1 MDDFP
6 SPRMLDVDGPLAVH
20 EWPGP
25 SETTFVLVHGL
36 GGSSLNWMRV
46 ARSLSGLGRVL
57 AIDLPGFG
65 TTPLAGRGT
74 GLMALRRSL
83 SGLLATLDGPAIVCG
98 NSMGGGVAM
107 LQAAVEPSSVAGLVL
122 TGSIFPWAGVRPPH
136 PAVMSAFAVY
146 RTPWVG
152 EALVGLRLRRVPVD
166 RMVRLGFALTAARPG
181 DIPPEVVEA
190 HAALLRERVDDRESA
205 RVFVDAARSIMRLGR
220 RPDVAARIL
229 DAVRC
234 PVLVMH
240 GGRDRLVPVA
250 FAQAALRAHPAW
262 RGRIL
267 PDLGHIPQLE
277 APDRWLS
284 EVADWHAGLGSE

>member
-1 MDDFP
+1 MDEFP
-6 SPRMLDVDGPLAVH
+6 SPRILDVDGPLAVY

-25 SETTFVLVHGL
+25 PESTFVLVHGL
-36 GGSSLNWMRV
+36 GGSSINWMRV
-46 ARSLSGLGRVL
+46 AGSLSGLGRVL

-65 TTPLAGRGT
+65 RSPLAGRGT

-83 SGLLATLDGPAIVCG
+83 SGLLATLDAPALVCG

-107 LQAAVEPSSVAGLVL
+107 LQAAVEPSSVGGLVL

-152 EALVGLRLRRVPVD
+152 EALVGLRLRQVPAE
-166 RMVRLGFALTAARPG
+166 RTVRLGFALCAARPG
-181 DIPPEVVEA
+181 DIPVEVVEA
-190 HAALLRERVDDRESA
+190 HAALVRERADDRESA
-205 RVFVDAARSIMRLGR
+205 RVFVEAARSIMRLGR

-250 FAQAALRAHPAW
+250 FARAALQTHPVW
-262 RGRIL
+262 RGRIF

-284 EVADWHAGLGSE
+284 EVADWKAGLGSA